1 MVKQWYVVHTY
12 SGFEEKVKASIEE
25 NVKRRG
31 FDERVSQI
39 LIPTE
44 KVIELKSGK
53 KKETTKKFYP
63 GYILI
68 EMELDD
74 DTWHLVSSTPRV
86 TGFVGG
92 DKPSPVQQEEID
104 VIVQQ
109 IETGPATQVK
119 AQFERGDSVRIIDGA
134 FANFNGFVDEIDEVH
149 DKLRVM
155 VTIFGRQTPVELNF
169 LQIERTQ

>member
-1 MVKQWYVVHTY
+1 MTKQWYVVHTY
-12 SGFEEKVKASIEE
+12 SGFEEKVKLSIED
-25 NVKRRG
+25 NAVRRG
-31 FDERVSQI
+31 LRDKISQI

-68 EMELDD
+68 EMDLDD
-74 DTWHLVSSTPRV
+74 ETWHLVSSTPRV

-92 DKPSPVQQEEID
+92 DKPSPVHQEEID

-109 IETGPATQVK
+109 IEQGPSTQVK
-119 AQFERGDSVRIIDGA
+119 TQFERGDSVRVIDGA
-134 FANFNGFVDEIDEVH
+134 FANFNGFVDEIDQDH

-155 VTIFGRQTPVELNF
+155 VTIFGRQTPVECNF
-169 LQIERTQ
+169 LQVEKT

>member
-25 NVKRRG
+25 NVQRRG
-31 FDERVSQI
+31 FGDKVSQI

-44 KVIELKSGK
+44 KVVELKSGK

-74 DTWHLVSSTPRV
+74 DTWHLVNSTPRV

-92 DKPSPVQQEEID
+92 DKPAPVQQEEID

-109 IETGPATQVK
+109 IEKGPATQVK
-119 AQFERGDSVRIIDGA
+119 AQFERGDGVRIIDGA

-169 LQIERTQ
+169 LQVERT

>member
-1 MVKQWYVVHTY
+1 MASNWYVVHTY
-12 SGFEEKVKASIEE
+12 SGYEEKVKAIIED
-25 NVKRRG
+25 NAKRRG
-31 FDERVSQI
+31 LSDKITQI

-68 EMELDD
+68 NLELDD
-74 DTWHLVSSTPRV
+74 ETWALVNSTPRV

-92 DKPSPVQQEEID
+92 ENPVPLLQEEID
-104 VIVQQ
+104 DIKQQ
-109 IETGPATQVK
+109 IEKGPAAQVK
-119 AQFERGDSVRIIDGA
+119 AQFDRGETVRIIDGA
-134 FANFNGFVDEIDEVH
+134 FSNFNGYVDEVDIDH
-149 DKLRVM
+149 SKLRVM

-169 LQIERTQ
+169 LQVEKT

>member
-1 MVKQWYVVHTY
+1 MTKQWYVVHTY
-12 SGFEEKVKASIEE
+12 SGFEEKVKLSIED
-25 NVKRRG
+25 NAQRRG
-31 FDERVSQI
+31 LIDKFGEI

-53 KKETTKKFYP
+53 KKESTKKFYP

-74 DTWHLVSSTPRV
+74 DTWHIVSSTPRV

-92 DKPSPVQQEEID
+92 DKPTPVHQEEID

-109 IETGPATQVK
+109 IEKGPTTQVK
-119 AQFERGDSVRIIDGA
+119 TQFDRGDGVRIIDGA
-134 FANFNGFVDEIDEVH
+134 FANFNGFVDEIDEDH

-155 VTIFGRQTPVELNF
+155 VTIFGRQTPVECNF
-169 LQIERTQ
+169 LQVEKT